1 MRQLPAGA
9 ALLRRQAFAGWA
21 APRGAAG
28 FASSSDSEG
37 PFGRP
42 PPSAD
47 RRVVVTGLGLLSPL
61 GLSVEESWAALLA
74 GRSGVRRLRAEDFPE
89 GQGEM
94 AADMPSQVVAC
105 IDRARYRHQLEAEGL
120 QDLRRVAPF
129 TSYALAAAAE
139 ALADADWMPLPQSA
153 RETTGVAIGSG
164 MSGTA
169 DVLEAGNLMEAG
181 RLRRVS
187 PFFVPRILPNMAG
200 GAVSIQYGLHGP
212 NHAASTACASGAH
225 GIGDAFQ
232 LVRRGAADV
241 MLAGGT
247 EAAVDAVAM
256 GGFSRLKALSTGYND
271 NPAAASRPFD
281 AGRDGFVL
289 GEGAAV
295 LVLEELEHAR
305 ARGVPMYAEV
315 RGYGLSGDA
324 HHITSPHPM
333 GIGATLAMRRA
344 LEQSGVPPEAV
355 CYVNAHATSTPVGD
369 DIEQRAIA
377 SVFGARAE
385 AADGGLAVS
394 STKGA
399 TGHLLG
405 AAGAAEAVFTI
416 LALHHRVA
424 PPTLNLDNP
433 SPALLGNL
441 VPREAQPLPDGPRAV
456 LSNSFGFGGTNAA
469 LLFCSPPC

>member
-1 MRQLPAGA
+1 MQRV
-9 ALLRRQAFAGWA
+9 
-21 APRGAAG
+21 
-28 FASSSDSEG
+28 SDCW
-37 PFGRP
+37 
-42 PPSAD
+42 
-47 RRVVVTGLGLLSPL
+47 VGLLLLL
-61 GLSVEESWAALLA
+61 GA
-74 GRSGVRRLRAEDFPE
+74 
-89 GQGEM
+89 
-94 AADMPSQVVAC
+94 
-105 IDRARYRHQLEAEGL
+105 
-120 QDLRRVAPF
+120 QDQRRVAPF
-129 TSYALAAAAE
+129 TSYALSAAAE

-153 RETTGVAIGSG
+153 REATGVAIGSG

-169 DVLEAGNLMEAG
+169 DVLEAGTLISEG

-187 PFFVPRILPNMAG
+187 PFFIPRILPNMAA
-200 GAVSIQYGLHGP
+200 GAVSIHYGLLGP
-212 NHAASTACASGAH
+212 NHAASTACASAAH
-225 GIGDAFQ
+225 SLGDAFT
-232 LVRRGAADV
+232 LIARGAADV

-256 GGFSRLKALSTGYND
+256 GGFSRLKALSTGYNEE
-271 NPAAASRPFD
+271 PSEASRPFD
-281 AGRDGFVL
+281 ADRDGFVL

-324 HHITSPHPM
+324 HHITSPNPM
-333 GIGATLAMRRA
+333 GVGATLAMQRA
-344 LEQSGVPPEAV
+344 IRQSGVSPDAF

-377 SVFGARAE
+377 GVFGERAE

-405 AAGAAEAVFTI
+405 AAGAAEAVFTV
-416 LALHHRVA
+416 LALHHGVA
-424 PPTLNLDNP
+424 PPTLNLHNP

-441 VPREAQPLPDGPRAV
+441 VPRHAQRLPDGPRAA

-469 LLFCSPPC
+469 IVFCSPPE